1 MCHLATVHSKFVGYQ
16 QNFLWSISQHSLF
29 TLLGTRI
36 SFSIEVQSLP
46 GINLILDKVYKKYLW
61 IALFLFKFLHPTLSL
76 FWMDYVGAA
85 YGSKGG
91 FRGGE
96 GVYFLRG
103 FK

>member
-46 GINLILDKVYKKYLW
+46 GISLILDKVYKKYLW
-61 IALFLFKFLHPTLSL
+61 IALFLFKFLHPALSL
-76 FWMDYVGAA
+76 FWIGYVGAA
-85 YGSKGG
+85 YVSKGG
-91 FRGGE
+91 I
-96 GVYFLRG
+96 
-103 FK
+103 